1 MCGSFKGSSHL
12 SKLTLA
18 LPIYQN
24 TPMWP
29 DCFDNREL
37 SLQNPRISNLAVK
50 PESLSLTIQLKT
62 QDRYYTL

>member
-29 DCFDNREL
+29 DCFDTLNCPYK
-37 SLQNPRISNLAVK
+37 SPRISNLAVK
-50 PESLSLTIQLKT
+50 PESLSLTIQLET